1 MLEQFEEAVSNLPA
15 DYLHPFSVAAPT
27 SLENVQAAER
37 AAVYWEL
44 TSPPLSVVPPGAKY
58 PHVPVFSTAG
68 DIEPVIPVELASKVA
83 ALFPESTF
91 VSIAGGVHHS
101 DSGGNQCAQ
110 GLMLNFIETL
120 QVGEASCAATPETIW
135 PAVGRFPLLARGARP
150 ATADPA
156 GVNEIGEAER
166 KVVAVAATAATDA
179 TQRLTIN
186 GGDGV
191 GLRAGTFHADFGST
205 AAIITL
211 TNCTF
216 ASDVTVNGAVVL
228 GSTFQADLT
237 VSGAGT
243 AGGTLHMDGTFIAP
257 GPLGNFKVTGMLGS
271 KRVAVLVPEG

>member
-1 MLEQFEEAVSNLPA
+1 
-15 DYLHPFSVAAPT
+15 
-27 SLENVQAAER
+27 
-37 AAVYWEL
+37 
-44 TSPPLSVVPPGAKY
+44 
-58 PHVPVFSTAG
+58 
-68 DIEPVIPVELASKVA
+68 
-83 ALFPESTF
+83 
-91 VSIAGGVHHS
+91 
-101 DSGGNQCAQ
+101 
-110 GLMLNFIETL
+110 MLNFIETL

-135 PAVGRFPLLARGARP
+135 PAVGRFPLLARCARP

-166 KVVAVAATAATDA
+166 KVVAVAAAPATDA
-179 TQRLTIN
+179 AQRLTIN

-211 TNCTF
+211 TNCAF
-216 ASDVTVNGAVVL
+216 ASDVTVVW

-243 AGGTLHMDGTFIAP
+243 AGGTLHMEGTFIAP